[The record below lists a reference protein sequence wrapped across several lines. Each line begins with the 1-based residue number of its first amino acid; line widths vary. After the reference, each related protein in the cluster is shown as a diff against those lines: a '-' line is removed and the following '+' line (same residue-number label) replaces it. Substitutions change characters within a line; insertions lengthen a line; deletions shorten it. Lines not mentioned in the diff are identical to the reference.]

1 MRFVATV
8 GKGLEEVC
16 AGELSALGLS
26 VLDRTPGAV
35 AFKGRLDDAWRAC
48 LWLRTARRVLR
59 PLATFEASSA
69 EALYEGAKAI
79 PWEEFLTTRT
89 TFAVTAKVSD
99 SRFRHSGFVAL
110 KVKDAVADVLR
121 EKKGARPDVD
131 REDPDAQLLV
141 RISGRTCDVS
151 LDLSGGPLHKR
162 GYRTKSVAAPL
173 NETLAAGM
181 LLLLGYD
188 GSVPFADP
196 FCGSGTLLVEAALIA
211 TKTAPGLLRRSPFG
225 FERCG
230 GFVPRAWERL
240 LEEARDARREPRA
253 SLLGSDADP
262 AAVSAARA
270 NAEAAGVN
278 RWIRVARRDARQFAP
293 PGAPGL
299 VLCNPPYGEH
309 AGAGEDLESLY
320 RGFGDALKRSCAG
333 WTAGILTGNAD
344 LAKRVGLHPKRK
356 VALYNGPMP
365 VKLYVYELYEGTRK
379 RERAGA
385 EEQGS

>member
-1 MRFVATV
+1 MRFLATAS
-8 GKGLEEVC
+8 KGLEEVC

-48 LWLRTARRVLR
+48 LWLRTGRRVLR
-59 PLATFEASSA
+59 PLGTFEARDA
-69 EALYEGAKAI
+69 DALYEGAKAI
-79 PWEEFLTTRT
+79 RWEEFLTTRT

-99 SRFRHSGFVAL
+99 SRFRHSGFVGL
-110 KVKDAVADVLR
+110 KVKDAVADAMR
-121 EKKGARPDVD
+121 ERKGTRPDVD
-131 REDPDAQLLV
+131 RENPDAQLLV
-141 RISGRTCDVS
+141 RVSGRTCDVS

-181 LLLLGYD
+181 LLLMGYD

-196 FCGSGTLLVEAALIA
+196 FCGSGTLLIEAAMIA
-211 TKTAPGLLRRSPFG
+211 TGMAPGLLRRGPFG

-262 AAVSAARA
+262 AAVDAARA
-270 NAEAAGVN
+270 NAEAAGLN
-278 RWIRVARRDARQFAP
+278 RWVKVARRDARQFAP
-293 PGAPGL
+293 TGAPGL
-299 VLCNPPYGEH
+299 LLCNPPYGEH
-309 AGAGEDLESLY
+309 SGAGEDLSGLY
-320 RGFGDALKRSCAG
+320 KEFGDALKRACAG
-333 WTAGILTGNAD
+333 WTAGILTGSPD
-344 LAKRVGLHPKRK
+344 LAKCVGLHPKRK
-356 VALYNGPMP
+356 IALFNGPMP
-365 VKLYVYELYEGTRK
+365 VKLHVYELYEGTKK
-379 RERAGA
+379 RGT
-385 EEQGS
+385 